1 MTKSIFYSWQSD
13 SPSTTNRYFVRDCIK
28 DAIKKLNGDQVLD
41 EAVRLDHDTAGIPG
55 TPDIANTIFGKIS
68 ESAAFV
74 ADLTLCSESSSGKRS
89 PNPNVLIELGYA
101 FSEIGDA
108 RVISVMNT
116 AFGEPGQLPFD
127 LSHKRW
133 PIQYKLEELAFDK
146 KSVDFKSLKNQVT
159 SEIYNAIRL
168 VVAAIPQTA
177 PQPYGPSSPP
187 SFAYVENSI
196 LSSDPRADWEVISTD
211 WDTTAISRKDVNLR
225 LVVSSEDEGI
235 QNADFKETWAN
246 CHPDQSAT
254 GYWCD
259 IYYASTRV
267 ARNLLVS
274 VDGAR
279 AMLPIPRQGGASG
292 KVTEVL
298 PFDHRL
304 AQIFD
309 TLGSLDSYMVRSGL
323 TVAFTD

>member
-1 MTKSIFYSWQSD
+1 M
-13 SPSTTNRYFVRDCIK
+13 
-28 DAIKKLNGDQVLD
+28 
-41 EAVRLDHDTAGIPG
+41 
-55 TPDIANTIFGKIS
+55 
-68 ESAAFV
+68 
-74 ADLTLCSESSSGKRS
+74 
-89 PNPNVLIELGYA
+89 
-101 FSEIGDA
+101 
-108 RVISVMNT
+108 
-116 AFGEPGQLPFD
+116 
-127 LSHKRW
+127 
-133 PIQYKLEELAFDK
+133 
-146 KSVDFKSLKNQVT
+146 
-159 SEIYNAIRL
+159 
-168 VVAAIPQTA
+168 
-177 PQPYGPSSPP
+177 
-187 SFAYVENSI
+187 
-196 LSSDPRADWEVISTD
+196 ISTD

-225 LVVSSEDEGI
+225 LVVSNEDEGI